1 MCCRVQDESATSK
14 SDLLQRLLIVSNI
27 AGGAGQSITGA
38 ASVMLAQQ
46 VSNTAHAGL
55 PQALLVAGTS
65 LAAIV
70 LSRASQKWGRVR
82 ALAAGQLLA
91 LVGGV
96 AVAVAALTA
105 DLVPLLIGSLLIGAG
120 QAAVLLA
127 RYAAADHVPPALRA
141 RAMGRLLTATT
152 VGAVLGPNLLGPSS
166 AIGTIANLPALVG
179 PYLVAIVCFAIATLT
194 LWRAPARE
202 TPKMPASKGSAS
214 WSRQNLAGLFTLSA
228 ANLVMI
234 AVMTMAPLHME
245 HLGSGLTVIGVVV
258 SVHIAGMFL
267 PSSASAWLTARIG
280 GIRASVIASLLLAIA
295 CIWAASTHDVLGM
308 AGAMLLLG
316 AGWNLALL
324 SGSAL
329 IIQVLPEHV
338 RPRREGLG
346 DASMGLAA
354 AAGGIASGAL
364 MQATSY
370 ATLAASAAAV
380 TIVTCAILI
389 ITTRNTSR

>member
-1 MCCRVQDESATSK
+1 
-14 SDLLQRLLIVSNI
+14 
-27 AGGAGQSITGA
+27 
-38 ASVMLAQQ
+38 
-46 VSNTAHAGL
+46 
-55 PQALLVAGTS
+55 
-65 LAAIV
+65 
-70 LSRASQKWGRVR
+70 
-82 ALAAGQLLA
+82 
-91 LVGGV
+91 
-96 AVAVAALTA
+96 
-105 DLVPLLIGSLLIGAG
+105 
-120 QAAVLLA
+120 
-127 RYAAADHVPPALRA
+127 
-141 RAMGRLLTATT
+141 MGRLLTATT

-308 AGAMLLLG
+308 AGAML

-346 DASMGLAA
+346 DASGGLAA

-370 ATLAASAAAV
+370 AILAASAAAV